1 MEINK
6 KLTLLNHGIKTT
18 DSETFLEL
26 KSAKK
31 SMENMEENITDQV
44 ETLKSKFTSQ
54 FSKLEDKIEAYEDS
68 IDVFNGD
75 IESLRGDL
83 SEQFSNFQSGIIE
96 QFTEASIRYN
106 EFMIPKIW
114 VSLASLR
121 DGDRVSDGLN
131 LGLYREDGTERQ
143 RPVYKQVDGFYR
155 LLWTADSR
163 LVLNV
168 TLPLVVFFYDYFCR
182 WVLVSL
188 DKSEEEEVVV
198 SANPRVP
205 HLSGKKWEVATHK
218 VNVVHEVVKIISIL
232 PIMTH

>member
-1 MEINK
+1 MITLSSLFQVNLLVNKNLFISTAVPILGVLFLCFWVHILTVTLPDTIFQETNPDFLEINR
-6 KLTLLNHGIKTT
+6 KLTLLNNGIKTT
-18 DSETFLEL
+18 GSETFLEL

-31 SMENMEENITDQV
+31 SMENMEENIADQM
-44 ETLKSKFTSQ
+44 ETFKSKFTKQ
-54 FSKLEDKIEAYEDS
+54 FSILEEKVEAYEDS

-75 IESLRGDL
+75 MDSLRGDL

-121 DGDRVSDGLN
+121 DGDRGNDGLN
-131 LGLYREDGTERQ
+131 LGLYREDGLERQ

-163 LVLNV
+163 SVSHG
-168 TLPLVVFFYDYFCR
+168 PLAVY
-182 WVLVSL
+182 L
-188 DKSEEEEVVV
+188 
-198 SANPRVP
+198 
-205 HLSGKKWEVATHK
+205 
-218 VNVVHEVVKIISIL
+218 
-232 PIMTH
+232 

>member
-31 SMENMEENITDQV
+31 SMENMEENITDQM
-44 ETLKSKFTSQ
+44 ETLTSKFTSQ

-163 LVLNV
+163 LVSNV
-168 TLPLVVFFYDYFCR
+168 TMPLVV
-182 WVLVSL
+182 L
-188 DKSEEEEVVV
+188 
-198 SANPRVP
+198 
-205 HLSGKKWEVATHK
+205 
-218 VNVVHEVVKIISIL
+218 
-232 PIMTH
+232 

>member
-31 SMENMEENITDQV
+31 SMENMEENITDQM
-44 ETLKSKFTSQ
+44 ETLKSKLTGQ
-54 FSKLEDKIEAYEDS
+54 FSKLEEKIESYEDS
-68 IDVFNGD
+68 IDVFNND
-75 IESLRGDL
+75 MDSLRGDL

-114 VSLASLR
+114 VSLASLK
-121 DGDRVSDGLN
+121 DGDRGSDGLN

-143 RPVYKQVDGFYR
+143 KPVYKQVDGFYR

-163 LVLNV
+163 SVSNV
-168 TLPLVVFFYDYFCR
+168 PYSCIIFTIYSSGGSWSLWTRARRRR
-182 WVLVSL
+182 WWCPPTPGCLT
-188 DKSEEEEVVV
+188 
-198 SANPRVP
+198 SAARSGRRP
-205 HLSGKKWEVATHK
+205 HTRSTWSMRLEKCC
-218 VNVVHEVVKIISIL
+218 
-232 PIMTH
+232 